1 MTMGKAALI
10 EKYPEIGE
18 SPMTMEVPLLWG
30 DMDSAKHVN
39 NLVYLKWAETSRI
52 LVFDKMMDTSFEGKE
67 GPILGWQD
75 CKYIFPM
82 TFPDTALITC
92 NVTEIREDRFMMIS
106 KIFSLNH
113 CRIAAISKQSIVP
126 YDYKNLKKIA
136 IPAAWMPKLEAL
148 SMPTDSQ

>member
-18 SPMTMEVPLLWG
+18 SPLTMEVPLLWG

-39 NLVYLKWAETSRI
+39 NLIYLKWAETSRI

-92 NVTEIREDRFMMIS
+92 HVTEIKEDRFMMTS
-106 KIFSLNH
+106 KIFSLKH
-113 CRIAAISKQSIVP
+113 ARIAAISNQSIVP

-136 IPAAWMPKLEAL
+136 IPEAWMAKLKELTL
-148 SMPTDSQ
+148 SVN